1 MKIMYR
7 KLLTLFL
14 TLQYLYENG
23 ASARLLRERSHAG
36 RRSSKRSASRAADDG
51 NGAAE
56 DNSAEEKEK
65 EGLGPNYEPRGPSLE
80 VIGSRRLSTTETWI
94 ETQKLTDPNG
104 AAGDQFGYSVSVSG
118 AVLAVGSPY
127 DDDGKGSNSGT
138 FPSICLDIFLL
149 FIYLSVYVYLFICQ
163 SFFLF
168 YLT

>member
-1 MKIMYR
+1 MKIMYT

-23 ASARLLRERSHAG
+23 ASGRLLRERRQAG

-51 NGAAE
+51 NGTAE
-56 DNSAEEKEK
+56 DNSAEEEEK
-65 EGLGPNYEPRGPSLE
+65 EGLGPKYEPRGPSLE

-104 AAGDQFGYSVSVSG
+104 AANDEFGFSVSVSG
-118 AVLAVGSPY
+118 AVLAVGARL
-127 DDDGKGSNSGT
+127 DDDKGTDSGS

-168 YLT
+168 YLP